1 MALFSKK
8 TKAVKGLIK
17 ELNGRTPEELQ
28 TLNEELE
35 NKLEKLSKKNR
46 KKAERLLKMYY
57 KGQVLRPNK
66 DVDNKKL
73 ILEKE

>member
-1 MALFSKK
+1 MGLFSKK
-8 TKAVKGLIK
+8 TKAAKGLIK
-17 ELNGRTPEELQ
+17 ELNGKTPEELQ
-28 TLNEELE
+28 TLNDELE
-35 NKLEKLSKKNR
+35 KQLEKLSKRNR

-73 ILEKE
+73 ILESE